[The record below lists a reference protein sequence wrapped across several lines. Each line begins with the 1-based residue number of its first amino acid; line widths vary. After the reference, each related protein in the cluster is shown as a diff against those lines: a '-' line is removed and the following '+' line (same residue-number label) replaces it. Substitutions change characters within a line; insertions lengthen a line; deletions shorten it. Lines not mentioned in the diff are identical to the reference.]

1 MVRGEQA
8 LFHAV
13 VTGGVD
19 AGGVAEERRAPRFVE
34 GRPHA
39 HPIAQG
45 VVHVERVLGEAG
57 CRVAVRPPALLL
69 QRLRQIP
76 VVEGEPGQDARIQQ
90 LVDETLVEVDTG
102 RVHRAAVGPH
112 ARPRRR
118 EAIGV
123 QAHVR
128 HERDVVAVEVVVI
141 AGDVA
146 VVAVDHGVGHPA
158 ERVPDRVATTVLA
171 GRTFDLE
178 GRGGGAEQEV
188 RRERA
193 RGGGHP
199 GGVLSGGGGGHGA
212 HPFTAPAMMPLTSCL
227 PTNTK
232 RINRGMVASSTP
244 ARTME

>member
-13 VTGGVD
+13 VTGSMD

-39 HPIAQG
+39 HAIPQR

-90 LVDETLVEVDTG
+90 LVDETLVEVDAG
-102 RVHRAAVGPH
+102 RVHRTAIGAH
-112 ARPRRR
+112 AGPRRR

-123 QAHVR
+123 QAHLR
-128 HERDVVAVEVVVI
+128 HESDVIAVAVVVI

-146 VVAVDHGVGHPA
+146 VVAVDHGVGHAA
-158 ERVPDRVATTVLA
+158 EGVPDRVATTVFV
-171 GRTFDLE
+171 GRAFDLE

-188 RRERA
+188 RREWA
-193 RGGGHP
+193 RG
-199 GGVLSGGGGGHGA
+199 
-212 HPFTAPAMMPLTSCL
+212 
-227 PTNTK
+227 N
-232 RINRGMVASSTP
+232 
-244 ARTME
+244 